1 MATIDSINANYCTIL
16 MTISECCLFL
26 LHSKVAHSLV
36 GSTQKVGH
44 STSQLK
50 EAFGCQSDSLEY
62 RIKINKL
69 PMHQKYS
76 LRAPLTIEV
85 FASNDWQEKVYV
97 PSWMTISLE
106 PSKAVNIV
114 LMSVAQLFDANMNT
128 AFQRITLDIHFRM
141 CSSIFGTPGAPL
153 PSPSLVNNL
162 QSTIYQ
168 QLSSNFPTL
177 RSKPDYTI
185 CT

>member
-26 LHSKVAHSLV
+26 LHSLV

-85 FASNDWQEKVYV
+85 FASND
-97 PSWMTISLE
+97 
-106 PSKAVNIV
+106 
-114 LMSVAQLFDANMNT
+114 
-128 AFQRITLDIHFRM
+128 
-141 CSSIFGTPGAPL
+141 
-153 PSPSLVNNL
+153 
-162 QSTIYQ
+162 
-168 QLSSNFPTL
+168 
-177 RSKPDYTI
+177 
-185 CT
+185 

>member
-85 FASNDWQEKVYV
+85 FASND
-97 PSWMTISLE
+97 
-106 PSKAVNIV
+106 
-114 LMSVAQLFDANMNT
+114 
-128 AFQRITLDIHFRM
+128 
-141 CSSIFGTPGAPL
+141 
-153 PSPSLVNNL
+153 
-162 QSTIYQ
+162 
-168 QLSSNFPTL
+168 
-177 RSKPDYTI
+177 
-185 CT
+185 